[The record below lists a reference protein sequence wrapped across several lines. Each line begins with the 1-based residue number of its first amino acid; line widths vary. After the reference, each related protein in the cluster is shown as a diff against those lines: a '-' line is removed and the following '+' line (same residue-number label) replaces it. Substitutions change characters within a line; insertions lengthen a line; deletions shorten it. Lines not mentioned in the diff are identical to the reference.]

1 MQPKM
6 TISRAVIYAALI
18 LFALYFLF
26 PIYVMLSTSFKDI
39 DQLRTGNLL
48 TPPTHWT
55 IDPWIKAWSGA
66 CTGVRCDGMQP
77 FFMNSV
83 RMVIPAVLISSII
96 GAFNGY
102 VLTHWR
108 FRGADPIFT
117 MLLVGCFIPFQAIL
131 LPMARF
137 EGITRPVEHD
147 HRTGGG
153 ARDLRHRVHHDVLP
167 QLLRQHSG

>member
-26 PIYVMLSTSFKDI
+26 PLYVMLSTSFKDI

-48 TPPTHWT
+48 TPPSHPTFA
-55 IDPWIKAWSGA
+55 PWIKAWSQA
-66 CTGVRCDGMQP
+66 CTGVRCDGMEP

-108 FRGADPIFT
+108 FRGADILFT
-117 MLLVGCFIPFQAIL
+117 M
-131 LPMARF
+131 
-137 EGITRPVEHD
+137 
-147 HRTGGG
+147 
-153 ARDLRHRVHHDVLP
+153 
-167 QLLRQHSG
+167 